1 MTYDIVLQMHAY
13 TGIRLQNCCRQ
24 NDHDKTEGIQ
34 NL

>member
-13 TGIRLQNCCRQ
+13 TGIRLQNCCQQ